1 MEHQKWSKAWSAVAV
16 LIIAAGAWLRL
27 ARFAEG
33 PALWIDEL
41 MFGLN
46 IGTRSAGELLGQLDF
61 GQTAPPLFLLAT
73 HGVVAVFGMSEWALR
88 VIPLAASL
96 ATLPAF
102 LALARYVVPGPMA
115 LVPLAMLTFAPSALR
130 YANEARPY
138 SMDVLIAVVLP
149 LLAIRLTAQPTN
161 DRRWWLLGLGGA
173 VSMLASSPAI
183 FAAAAIGAALIA
195 TPAIRGSRAGQIRLA
210 VLGVAWVAVF
220 ITIYLTI
227 LKPAETP
234 ALDRFW
240 AGAFPDGH
248 PASLV
253 RSWMPPVLAV
263 FWPDGVERPSLAF
276 GLLALTS
283 AGGLLVLG
291 RRRGLAEPLLLLG
304 PAVAVSAAALLHVY
318 PLRSVR
324 VTLFAVPSLLLMFW
338 AGITALTEKTNVTR
352 RALIT
357 ALAVL
362 AIGGGSLV
370 EGLRVDRGP
379 VLGENTDRVVPWLLD
394 RLDRGEPVY
403 IFARAIPA
411 WTYYT
416 TNWTSAADRDR
427 VRDYIAAAESIGP
440 NSGNAPARGPRA
452 PGDGWDR
459 IMKDRGRPILI
470 GSPTGDE
477 RTIRGSISGIDS
489 GWAENEAA
497 RVAASATPCAAVFM
511 SHFRSWE
518 QDRLLVGLRQA
529 GLRLAGALVD
539 EGSAAYRYCRPAEA
553 ALSNPAIGVANDRPA
568 RGPSAAPGR
577 RAKPEPPGPA

>member
-1 MEHQKWSKAWSAVAV
+1 MERQKWSKAWSAVAV

-27 ARFAEG
+27 ARFAER

-46 IGTRSAGELLGQLDF
+46 IGTRSIGELIGQLDF

-73 HGVVAVFGMSEWALR
+73 HGVVAAFGMSEWALR

-102 LALARYVVPGPMA
+102 LLLARHLLPGPVA

-149 LLAIRLTAQPTN
+149 LLALRLTSQPTN

-173 VSMLASSPAI
+173 VSLLASSPAV
-183 FAAAAIGAALIA
+183 FATAAIGSALIA
-195 TPAIRGSRAGQIRLA
+195 TPEIRGSRAGRIRLA
-210 VLGVAWVAVF
+210 ILGVSWMAVF

-240 AGAFPDGH
+240 AGAFPAGN
-248 PASLV
+248 AESLV
-253 RSWMPPVLAV
+253 RDWRPPVLTV
-263 FWPDGVERPSLAF
+263 FWPDGVERPTLAF

-283 AGGLLVLG
+283 AGGLLVTG
-291 RRRGLAEPLLLLG
+291 RRRGLAGPLLLLG
-304 PAVAVSAAALLHVY
+304 PVVAVSAAALLHVY

-338 AGITALTEKTNVTR
+338 AGVAALIEKTNVTR
-352 RALIT
+352 RALVT
-357 ALAVL
+357 ALAVV
-362 AIGGGSLV
+362 AIGGGSLA
-370 EGLRVDRGP
+370 EGLRVSDGP
-379 VLGENTDRVVPWLLD
+379 VLGENTDRIVPWLLAH
-394 RLDRGEPVY
+394 LDREEPVY
-403 IFARAIPA
+403 LFPRAIPA
-411 WTYYT
+411 WAYYT
-416 TNWTSAADRDR
+416 TTWTNAPDRGR
-427 VRDYIAAAESIGP
+427 IRDYIAAAESIGP
-440 NSGNAPARGPRA
+440 NSGNAPARGRRA
-452 PGDGWDR
+452 LGDDWDR
-459 IMKDRGRPILI
+459 VMMDRGRPILI

-497 RVAASATPCAAVFM
+497 RVATSATPCVGVFM

-518 QDRLLVGLRQA
+518 HDRLLAEFRRA
-529 GLRLAGALVD
+529 GLRLAGALVE
-539 EGSAAYRYCRPAEA
+539 EGSAAYRYCRPSEA
-553 ALSNPAIGVANDRPA
+553 ARANGTMSERALPNP
-568 RGPSAAPGR
+568 
-577 RAKPEPPGPA
+577 PPP